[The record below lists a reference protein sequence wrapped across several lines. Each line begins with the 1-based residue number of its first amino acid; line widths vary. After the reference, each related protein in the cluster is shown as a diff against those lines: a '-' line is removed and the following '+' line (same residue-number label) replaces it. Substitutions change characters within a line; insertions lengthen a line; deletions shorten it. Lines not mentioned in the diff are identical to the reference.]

1 MSIDIGKRIIILGCC
16 GSGKSVFAKKLNEKT
31 GLPLYHLDNI
41 YWNDDR
47 THISRYE
54 FDNKLEELIKKDS
67 WIIDGNYSRTY
78 EIRINA
84 CDTVIFLD
92 YSEEVCMNGISERVG
107 KERSDIPWTED
118 SLNPELVKWVKDFHT
133 QDRPRLCSLIEKYSD
148 KQVFIFNTRDQ
159 ADKWLAN
166 L

>member
-1 MSIDIGKRIIILGCC
+1 MSIDIGKKIIILGCC

-41 YWNDDR
+41 YWND
-47 THISRYE
+47 
-54 FDNKLEELIKKDS
+54 
-67 WIIDGNYSRTY
+67 
-78 EIRINA
+78 
-84 CDTVIFLD
+84 
-92 YSEEVCMNGISERVG
+92 
-107 KERSDIPWTED
+107 D

>member
-1 MSIDIGKRIIILGCC
+1 MSIFLDAIFSCFRLDTSVWYDSRRASLFCISSLSIVAVSLYLTEGAIFICDSILQ
-16 GSGKSVFAKKLNEKT
+16 E
-31 GLPLYHLDNI
+31 
-41 YWNDDR
+41 
-47 THISRYE
+47 
-54 FDNKLEELIKKDS
+54 DS
-67 WIIDGNYSRTY
+67 NM
-78 EIRINA
+78 
-84 CDTVIFLD
+84 DTVIFLD